1 MSKRQKKL
9 SVSAEALKKAEALCE
24 VNGLKLTKLRKQVL
38 KLIWR
43 KSGYVKAYDLLDELK
58 KIDPSAKPPT
68 IYRTL
73 DFLIENGLIHKLQSL
88 NAFIGCHHPH
98 EHDECYFLIC
108 DSCQKIE
115 ECCSK
120 KINNVV
126 ALTSKNNNFIPNKV
140 TFEIAGTCQNCLN

>member
-1 MSKRQKKL
+1 MSKQQKKL
-9 SVSAEALKKAEALCE
+9 SVSEEALK
-24 VNGLKLTKLRKQVL
+24 KQVL
-38 KLIWR
+38 KLIW
-43 KSGYVKAYDLLDELK
+43 KKPGYVKAYDLLDELQ

-73 DFLIENGLIHKLQSL
+73 DFLMENGLIHKLQSL
-88 NAFIGCHHPH
+88 NAFIGCLHPN
-98 EHDECYFLIC
+98 EHNECYFLIC

-126 ALTSKNNNFIPNKV
+126 LSTSKNNNFIPNKV
-140 TFEIAGTCQNCLN
+140 TFEIAGTCQSCLN